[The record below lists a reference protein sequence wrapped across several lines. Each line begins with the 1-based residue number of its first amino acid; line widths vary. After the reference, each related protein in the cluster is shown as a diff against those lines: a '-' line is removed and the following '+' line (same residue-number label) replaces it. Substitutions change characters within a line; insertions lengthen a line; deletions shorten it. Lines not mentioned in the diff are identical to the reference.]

1 MVAPVHPF
9 PRWRHAGGGRPRRWG
24 TCVLAVLMLMGGA
37 ACHQQGSPT
46 EGADE
51 DTTEGPTYQN
61 PVLARDFPDP
71 AVLEGPDGAYYT
83 YATETVVNGQFYN
96 IQVARSSDLVNWSWE
111 GDAFPEGV
119 TWAEIG
125 RSYWA
130 PHVVYEERQS
140 RYLMFYSAHHD
151 QRDEK
156 CLSVAVADDPLGP
169 FSDEDE
175 PLRCEEGFSA
185 IDPIVFEDPESDS
198 TYLYWGSHGEPIRVQ
213 PLADEWTDFVPG
225 TRPRPVL
232 HPDPE
237 EPYGSLIE
245 GAWVTYRDGRYYLFF
260 SGDNCCGEQAHYAV
274 MVARAEHPTGPFET
288 LGEVR
293 GTGRST
299 LLTANETW
307 RAPGHNSVVRDA
319 AGTDWML
326 YHAID
331 RDHPTQP
338 NGWDRRV
345 MLMDPLVYENGW
357 PRIDGAHP
365 SEHAPVPVV
374 EDDT

>member
-1 MVAPVHPF
+1 MRVSVLSLRQRMLVA
-9 PRWRHAGGGRPRRWG
+9 ARPGWWE
-24 TCVLAVLMLMGGA
+24 TCVVGLLVVLGGV
-37 ACHQQGSPT
+37 ACEQDVITEEVGDEEEPT
-46 EGADE
+46 
-51 DTTEGPTYQN
+51 GPTYRN
-61 PVLARDFPDP
+61 PVLDRDFPDP

-96 IQVARSSDLVNWSWE
+96 IQVARSSDLVNWSWA

-119 TWAEIG
+119 TWAENG

-130 PHVVYEERQS
+130 PHVVYDGGQS
-140 RYLMFYSAHHD
+140 RYLMYYSAHHD
-151 QRDEK
+151 QNDEK
-156 CLSVAVADDPLGP
+156 CLSVAVADSPLGP
-169 FSDEDE
+169 FSDERE
-175 PLRCEEGFSA
+175 PLRCEEGFAA
-185 IDPIVFEDPESDS
+185 IDPMVFEDPKSDS

-213 PLADEWTDFVPG
+213 LLADDWTDFARG

-232 HPDPE
+232 HPDPD

-274 MVARAEHPTGPFET
+274 MVARAEHPTGPFEM

-299 LLTANETW
+299 IVTANQTW
-307 RAPGHNSVVRDA
+307 LAPGHNSVVRDA

-331 RDHPTQP
+331 RDHPTQA

-357 PRIDGAHP
+357 PRIDGAQP